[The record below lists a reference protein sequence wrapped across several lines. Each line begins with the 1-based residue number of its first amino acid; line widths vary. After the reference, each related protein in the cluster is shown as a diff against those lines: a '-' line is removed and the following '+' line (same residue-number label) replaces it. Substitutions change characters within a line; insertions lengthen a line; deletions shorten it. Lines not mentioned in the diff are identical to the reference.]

1 MGKIEV
7 NPKNVPPDLESDQS
21 ITLWRYMSFASLCDI
36 LMNDQIPLISVV
48 NFQEGTEGAVL
59 KEILKKIPK
68 AHKIDIDRTF
78 LMYCQLIQV
87 SSWHKA
93 ERENVAMWERYT
105 DQKEAVAIR
114 TNAKLL
120 LDCIPPKDVTVHL
133 PSRKKI
139 KFSEEEITIKPVEY
153 TSREPSDF
161 EMTLKQLQNGDGKL
175 CFFYKTNHFADEKEI
190 RILRYAKDEKNK
202 LDQCDPSVI
211 LKSEE
216 GDLPCPSTYY
226 LKITS
231 ASDLIEQIVIS
242 PHVHS
247 EFRRML
253 EDHIEIYNFRR
264 KSEKRPLIDC
274 DITESGRRSW
284 M

>member
-7 NPKNVPPDLESDQS
+7 NPKNVPPDLESDES
-21 ITLWRYMSFASLCDI
+21 ITLWRYMSFASICDI

-59 KEILKKIPK
+59 KEILKKMPN
-68 AHKIDIDRTF
+68 AHGINIDRTF
-78 LMYCQLIQV
+78 RSYCQFTQV

-93 ERENVAMWERYT
+93 ENENVAMWRIYT
-105 DQKEAVAIR
+105 DIKESVAIK

-120 LDCIPPKDVTVHL
+120 LDCILKDVTVHL
-133 PSRKKI
+133 PSKEKI
-139 KFSEEEITIKPVEY
+139 KFPEEITIKPVKY
-153 TSREPSDF
+153 IRGKPSNF
-161 EMTLKQLQNGDGKL
+161 EMTLKQLENGEGKL
-175 CFFYKTNHFADEKEI
+175 CFFYKINSFENEKEI
-190 RILRYAKDEKNK
+190 RILRYAKDNKNK
-202 LDQCDPSVI
+202 LDQSNPFVI

-216 GDLPCPSTYY
+216 GNLSCPSTYY

-242 PHVHS
+242 PYAHS
-247 EFRRML
+247 EFRRIL
-253 EDHIEIYNFRR
+253 EDQIEICNFHR
-264 KSEKRPLIDC
+264 KSKKRPLIDC
-274 DITESGRRSW
+274 DITESGQKSW